1 MRVRVLIIIT
11 SLQYPLVRVFGD
23 LRHLLGQKVM
33 TKHHNINNTSCPTLN
48 ATLFR
53 HFSVLVIKCYD
64 EIDGRVQSPKLYT
77 DRQVTLDNGLQEVP
91 SSVMCIAVFVVNTI
105 TVDIKFKSRLSYK
118 LSRII
123 GTSDLNQYKWLP
135 YNSIKLFAI
144 MFWTG
149 LFFVAENFLL
159 HFTRVLQYFLDF
171 FSAVRSFTIYIQ
183 NGIIMGHLT

>member
-1 MRVRVLIIIT
+1 M
-11 SLQYPLVRVFGD
+11 
-23 LRHLLGQKVM
+23 
-33 TKHHNINNTSCPTLN
+33 
-48 ATLFR
+48 
-53 HFSVLVIKCYD
+53 
-64 EIDGRVQSPKLYT
+64 
-77 DRQVTLDNGLQEVP
+77 TLDNGLQEVP
-91 SSVMCIAVFVVNTI
+91 SSVMCIAVFVVNTNA
-105 TVDIKFKSRLSYK
+105 VDIKFKSRLSYK

-144 MFWTG
+144 MCLTG

-159 HFTRVLQYFLDF
+159 HFTRVSQYFLDF